1 METNETEHYH
11 NGKMKS
17 SSSEKVVRFW
27 NFAKSKNFHRADCS
41 GLEWRHC

>member
-17 SSSEKVVRFW
+17 SSSEKVI
-27 NFAKSKNFHRADCS
+27 C
-41 GLEWRHC
+41 